1 MFRTTRGL
9 GAGERLSASAVPFCV
24 SVLINCEAAALRAL
38 LGDRASRKSRQQRH
52 QNSRHQWK
60 SEHQRLSHEVFT
72 HRPFWRMHHSRRRR
86 RPPPDTYYTCV
97 CLPPSTTDTASSSSA
112 VLLTD
117 CYMCRRPN
125 DVSCCWVQYISPP
138 THLPIR
144 SSNRRAVLRERYS
157 HMYGFFAAFVK
168 ACGRAKD
175 ARAGAPELSPGPRVT
190 FAAERRASK
199 NTSYTCTKAK
209 CERSRQGRTERGC
222 RSGFSTHDWSTSAIC
237 CIR

>member
-86 RPPPDTYYTCV
+86 PPPDTYV
-97 CLPPSTTDTASSSSA
+97 CRQATLHHHRARLLLASSSA

-125 DVSCCWVQYISPP
+125 DVTCCWVQYISPP
-138 THLPIR
+138 SRP
-144 SSNRRAVLRERYS
+144 SLRFS
-157 HMYGFFAAFVK
+157 IHSQHMYTGIFRSFVK

-175 ARAGAPELSPGPRVT
+175 ARAGAPELSPGP
-190 FAAERRASK
+190 SHL
-199 NTSYTCTKAK
+199 
-209 CERSRQGRTERGC
+209 RS
-222 RSGFSTHDWSTSAIC
+222 
-237 CIR
+237 